1 MFKIKEK
8 FKLSLILILLI
19 ENTEIDS
26 KRI

>member
-8 FKLSLILILLI
+8 FKLYLILILLI